1 MTWSTL
7 GHAFIKWGLMRTRIG
22 LIAAAAVTVA
32 LVPGLSGSTGAQDT
46 TLRYRWTKGEE
57 VRYRMS
63 QESTATISG
72 LPGGM
77 ADMTIDTLMS
87 QVMKSVVE
95 DIAADGTAT
104 IRQVYESVRMEVNS
118 PMSKMAYDST
128 KKDNAS
134 ADPTAQ
140 SMFSVMIGESF
151 LLVLSPSGEVQKV
164 DGMSR
169 IMEKVFQNL
178 PQDPAAAA
186 MLNGMRNSFSDD
198 AMRATLSQGFLRF
211 PDRALK
217 VGDTWDSQFSVKN
230 PMIGGITTSVN
241 ATLKGFEG
249 SGADQVAKIAM
260 KLTMKPDSEAAATN
274 PMGLTVKMGDGSGE
288 GEMVFNV
295 AKGRQQRAVNRMNT
309 SLTMSGSGPDGSVM
323 NMQTL
328 VKATVTLELVQ

>member
-1 MTWSTL
+1 
-7 GHAFIKWGLMRTRIG
+7 MRTRIG
-22 LIAAAAVTVA
+22 FIAAAVATAA
-32 LVPGLSGSTGAQDT
+32 LVPGLSGSTAAQET

-95 DIAADGTAT
+95 DVAADGTAT

-118 PMSKMAYDST
+118 PMSRMAYDST
-128 KKDNAS
+128 QKDNAS
-134 ADPTAQ
+134 MDPAAKG
-140 SMFSVMIGESF
+140 MFSVMIGESF

-186 MLNGMRNSFSDD
+186 MLNGIRNSFSDD
-198 AMRATLSQGFLRF
+198 AMRATMSQGFLRF

-217 VGDTWDSQFSVKN
+217 IGDTWDSQFTVKN
-230 PMIGGITTSVN
+230 PMIGAITTSVN

-249 SGADQVAKIAM
+249 SGADQTARIVM
-260 KLTMKPDSEAAATN
+260 KLAMKPDSAAEPATN
-274 PMGLTVKMGDGSGE
+274 PMGLAIKMGDGTGE

-309 SLTMSGSGPDGSVM
+309 SLTMSGSGPDGSTM
-323 NMQTL
+323 NMLTL

>member
-1 MTWSTL
+1 M
-7 GHAFIKWGLMRTRIG
+7 KWGLMRARIG
-22 LIAAAAVTVA
+22 LIAAAVVTA
-32 LVPGLSGSTGAQDT
+32 LLPGLSGLTAAQEAP
-46 TLRYRWTKGEE
+46 LRYRWTKGEE

-95 DIAADGTAT
+95 DVAADGTAT
-104 IRQVYESVRMEVNS
+104 IRQVYESVKMEVNS
-118 PMSKMAYDST
+118 PMSRMSYDST

-164 DGMSR
+164 DGMSG
-169 IMEKVFQNL
+169 IMEKVFKNL

-186 MLNGMRNSFSDD
+186 MLQGMRNSFSDD
-198 AMRATLSQGFLRF
+198 AMRATMSQGFLKF

-217 VGDTWDSQFSVKN
+217 VGDSWDSQFTVKN

-249 SGADQVAKIAM
+249 SGADQVAKIVM
-260 KLTMKPDSEAAATN
+260 KLTMKPDAGAGGTN
-274 PMGLTVKMGDGSGE
+274 PMGLEVKMGDGTGE
-288 GEMVFNV
+288 GEMIFNV

-309 SLTMSGSGPDGSVM
+309 SLTMSGAGPDGSTLS
-323 NMQTL
+323 MQTL

>member
-1 MTWSTL
+1 M
-7 GHAFIKWGLMRTRIG
+7 KWGLMRTHIG
-22 LIAAAAVTVA
+22 LITAAVVA
-32 LVPGLSGSTGAQDT
+32 VLVPGLSGLTAAQEAP
-46 TLRYRWTKGEE
+46 LRYRWTKGEE

-95 DIAADGTAT
+95 DVAADGTAT
-104 IRQVYESVRMEVNS
+104 IRQVYESVKMEVNS
-118 PMSKMAYDST
+118 PMSRMSYDST

-140 SMFSVMIGESF
+140 SMFSVMVGESF

-164 DGMSR
+164 DGMSL
-169 IMEKVFQNL
+169 IMEKVFKNL

-186 MLNGMRNSFSDD
+186 MLQGMRNSFSDD
-198 AMRATLSQGFLRF
+198 AMRATMSQGFLKF

-217 VGDTWDSQFSVKN
+217 VGDTWDSQFTVKN

-241 ATLKGFEG
+241 ATLKAFEG
-249 SGADQVAKIAM
+249 SGTDQIARIVM
-260 KLTMKPDSEAAATN
+260 KLTMKADSAAAGTN
-274 PMGLTVKMGDGSGE
+274 PMGLELKMGDGTGE

-309 SLTMSGSGPDGSVM
+309 SLTMSGSGPDGSTM

-328 VKATVTLELVQ
+328 VKATVTLELVE